1 MDGMLLLQLPN
12 LDPASRW
19 WLIIAAVLTLVYAV
33 MRPMRRKKDP
43 LTRSSNPSLTLASQ
57 RQVERDMNTLLVEL
71 SEMARQITAQLD
83 TRAAKLQVLIQQA
96 DERLEQ
102 LRTASSLGA
111 GPERPP
117 SHRHADVPAP
127 PPVDPRHI
135 EVYVLADQGRTSGEI
150 GQKLGRPS
158 GEVELI
164 LALRERAAS
173 I

>member
-43 LTRSSNPSLTLASQ
+43 LSRTSSPGLTLASQ

-83 TRAAKLQVLIQQA
+83 TRAAKLQLLIAEA
-96 DERLEQ
+96 DQRLERLS
-102 LRTASSLGA
+102 TCGASGLA
-111 GPERPP
+111 PERPP
-117 SHRHADVPAP
+117 SNRHADVPAP
-127 PPVDPRHI
+127 PPVDPRHV
-135 EVYVLADQGRTSGEI
+135 EVYVLADQGRTAGEI
-150 GQKLGRPS
+150 AGKLGRPS
-158 GEVELI
+158 GEIELI